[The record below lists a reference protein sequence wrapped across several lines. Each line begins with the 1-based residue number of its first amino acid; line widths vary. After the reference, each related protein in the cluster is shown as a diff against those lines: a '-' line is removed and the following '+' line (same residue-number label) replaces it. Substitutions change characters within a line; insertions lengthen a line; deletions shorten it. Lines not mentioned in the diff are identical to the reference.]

1 MLIIDKFTL
10 RTCISIFTE
19 ETMATVS
26 VRLDDKTKDDFS
38 KFCDTVGMSVSS
50 LLSVFA
56 RTVVREQ
63 RIPFEISAKN
73 PPAEE
78 EGFYSEANQKYLE
91 KLVAL
96 DKKGKLKWTEHELIK
111 G

>member
-1 MLIIDKFTL
+1 MQNDGILHINIRKK
-10 RTCISIFTE
+10 E
-19 ETMATVS
+19 VTMATLS
-26 VRLDDKTKDDFS
+26 VRLDDKTKDDFA

-50 LLSVFA
+50 LFSVFA
-56 RTVVREQ
+56 KTVVREQ

-96 DKKGKLKWTEHELIK
+96 DKEGKLRWTEHELIK